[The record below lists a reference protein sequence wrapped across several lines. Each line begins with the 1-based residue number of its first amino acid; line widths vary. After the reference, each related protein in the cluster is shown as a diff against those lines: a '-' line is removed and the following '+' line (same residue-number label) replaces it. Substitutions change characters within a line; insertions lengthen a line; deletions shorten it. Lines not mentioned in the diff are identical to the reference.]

1 MKLMDK
7 KLRILI
13 LEDVPADAE
22 LMERE
27 LCKGGMNFSSER
39 VDTKEAFLEGLK
51 DFEPDLILGDYKL
64 PSFDGLSAL
73 EIVQEKCP
81 EVPFIFVSGA
91 IGEEFAIETLK
102 KGATDYVLKDRL
114 SRLVPAVSRALREVG
129 ERTER
134 KRAEAERKKLIQ
146 ELQEALAR
154 VKLLSGMLRICSS
167 CKKIRDN
174 KGYWTQIEVYIRD
187 HSETEFSHGICPD
200 CFKKLYPDEPLD
212 DL

>member
-1 MKLMDK
+1 MDK

-27 LCKGGMNFSSER
+27 LRKGGMDFSSKR

-51 DFEPDLILGDYKL
+51 DFESDLILGDYNL

-73 EIVQEKCP
+73 GIVQEKCP
-81 EVPFIFVSGA
+81 EVPFIFISGS
-91 IGEEFAIETLK
+91 IGEELAIETLK
-102 KGATDYVLKDRL
+102 KGATDYVLKDKL

-134 KRAEAERKKLIQ
+134 KRAEAEREKLIQ
-146 ELQEALAR
+146 ELKESLAR
-154 VKLLSGMLRICSS
+154 VKLLSGMLPICFS
-167 CKKIRDN
+167 CKKIRDD

-200 CFKKLYPDEPLD
+200 CFKKLYPDEPLED
-212 DL
+212 I